1 MKKIRIKAKELN
13 QLVAHYIVIFSKKD
27 QVELWQD
34 KEKNLK
40 IYAVNNEPAFFHY
53 TYESGIIK
61 KKMLLPTLKFLQK
74 QLILK
79 EIVVDMGA
87 IKFVVKGA
95 DIMRPGITEIDGEIQ
110 EGEAIVIVDETHR
123 KPISVGIAQITGERM
138 QAETCGKVIK
148 NIHYVGDK
156 LWNL

>member
-61 KKMLLPTLKFLQK
+61 KKNAFTNFK
-74 QLILK
+74 ILTK
-79 EIVVDMGA
+79 TTYSQRDC
-87 IKFVVKGA
+87 
-95 DIMRPGITEIDGEIQ
+95 
-110 EGEAIVIVDETHR
+110 
-123 KPISVGIAQITGERM
+123 S
-138 QAETCGKVIK
+138 
-148 NIHYVGDK
+148 
-156 LWNL
+156 